1 MKSTIQKNRI
11 WFKIK
16 RFWVIQNNK
25 SVIDS
30 INKHSSRK
38 KAKQVEFFDFLT
50 LYTKITHS
58 KFLAVLNSIIL
69 RSELVLEIKYMC

>member
-50 LYTKITHS
+50 LCTKITHF

>member
-11 WFKIK
+11 WFKI
-16 RFWVIQNNK
+16 
-25 SVIDS
+25 
-30 INKHSSRK
+30 NKHSSRK
-38 KAKQVEFFDFLT
+38 KAKQVDFFDFLT
-50 LYTKITHS
+50 LCTKITHS